1 MDEREHDQVSLCFC
15 SIGTTT
21 LAFSSKHLKAF
32 IGPESNSDH
41 ASGTPL
47 DLAERLALASGAGH
61 SPQAAVL
68 SFRGTERVVRL
79 GSAVRLRSV
88 PWLQLH
94 PLPALV
100 SALREHAGLAGVV
113 LEGQSFAL
121 LIDFES
127 LSDTRTL

>member
-1 MDEREHDQVSLCFC
+1 MEERKYEQISLCFC

-41 ASGTPL
+41 GLGAPL
-47 DLAERLALASGAGH
+47 DLAERLALASDAGPP
-61 SPQAAVL
+61 PQAAVL
-68 SFRGTERVVRL
+68 SFRGIERVVRL

-94 PLPALV
+94 PLPVLV
-100 SALREHAGLAGVV
+100 SALRQHAGLAGVV
-113 LEGQSFAL
+113 LEGQSFAF

-127 LSDTRTL
+127 LSDTRTV